1 MSRTKASR
9 FSTKSALFALGVMI
23 MLIGMNVQTNV
34 EAGNNNITLST
45 DTNATD
51 IMVGKSAIVTLTLK
65 NSDTQFQLMEIYM
78 QAQWQGSE
86 NWDFTFKKADM
97 SPLPEIVSMG
107 QDSSLTIKLSVSCT
121 KDCDAGDTA
130 TIQVLGQTDPYWY
143 DTGTESGQGYD
154 YSGHPSTEGQGCSV
168 TRTCVDTTSPQQ
180 SSNQTN
186 TVSITFTA
194 RSGAG
199 SSLDCDDES
208 NTGDNQMYQ
217 GTTYTWGYTL
227 TNTGWNDDSYTF
239 AMSISSDDSVTTDWS
254 LDPGLSNGKQLTG
267 QSDSSNTAVKT
278 ADGVMS
284 IRPVDN
290 ARPGVYTITLD
301 VGSNEGSNSD
311 SDSTCSFDV
320 VVPAPDLEIKN
331 TDITFSH
338 TGAWI
343 NTRGDSQK
351 VTIFAKVRNNGG
363 SIDFDGVTT
372 SDISV
377 TFNVDGSQLGQ
388 SQTISSLA
396 HGEEF
401 TVEIDWNPTRPHED
415 DEVGIPIT
423 VSVDTKGGESS
434 ISESDEEN
442 NEGTV
447 YFKVVRT
454 KASSPS
460 FYVGFVSLIAAVGVA
475 VLLSSYY
482 RNKEDS
488 D

>member
-9 FSTKSALFALGVMI
+9 FSTKSALFALGVMV
-23 MLIGMNVQTNV
+23 MLIGMNIQTNV
-34 EAGNNNITLST
+34 EAGNNNITLSSDIT
-45 DTNATD
+45 ATD
-51 IMVGKSAIVTLTLK
+51 IMVGKSATATLTL
-65 NSDTQFQLMEIYM
+65 SSTDTSFQLMEIYL
-78 QAQWQGSE
+78 QAAWTGSE
-86 NWDFTFKKADM
+86 DWSYGFYDADFNT
-97 SPLPEIVSMG
+97 LPEIVSLG
-107 QDSSLTIKLSVSCT
+107 RGDSLTVKFIVSCT
-121 KDCDAGDTA
+121 GNCEAGDTG
-130 TIQVLGQTDPYWY
+130 TIQILGQTDPRWY
-143 DTGTESGQGYD
+143 DGGTESGQGYA
-154 YSGHPSTEGQGCSV
+154 YNGHPSTEGSGCSV
-168 TRTCVDTTSPQQ
+168 TQNCEDTTSPKQ
-180 SSNQTN
+180 SMNQTN
-186 TVSITFTA
+186 AIQITYTA
-194 RSGAG
+194 RTGAG

-208 NTGDNQMYQ
+208 STGDNQMYQ
-217 GTTYTWGYTL
+217 GTTYTWGYAL

-267 QSDSSNTAVKT
+267 QSDSSSTAVKT

-301 VGSNEGSNSD
+301 VGSNQGPNAD

-320 VVPAPDLEIKN
+320 VIPAPDLEIKN

-351 VTIFAKVRNNGG
+351 VTIYAKVRNNGG
-363 SIDFDGVTT
+363 SIDSDGVTT
-372 SDISV
+372 SDIAV
-377 TFNVDGSQLGQ
+377 TFNVDGSQYGQ

-401 TVEIDWNPTRPHED
+401 SVELDWNPTRPHED

>member
-1 MSRTKASR
+1 MSRTKVSR
-9 FSTKSALFALGVMI
+9 FSTKSALFAIGVMV

-34 EAGNNNITLST
+34 EAGNNNITLSSDVT
-45 DTNATD
+45 SMD
-51 IMVGKSAIVTLTLK
+51 IMVGQSAIVTLTLK
-65 NSDTQFQLMEIYM
+65 STDTSFQLMEIYM
-78 QAQWQGSE
+78 QGTWTGAE
-86 NWDFTFKKADM
+86 NWDFTFKKADNT
-97 SPLPEIVSMG
+97 PLPEMVTLG
-107 QDSSLTIKLSVSCT
+107 QDSSLTIKLSVSCL
-121 KDCDAGDTA
+121 KDCDAGDVA
-130 TIQVLGQTDPYWY
+130 TLQVLGQTDPYWY
-143 DTGTESGQGYD
+143 DGGTESGQGYD
-154 YSGHPSTEGQGCSV
+154 YDDHPSTGGQGCQLTNS
-168 TRTCVDTTSPQQ
+168 CVDTTSPKQ
-180 SSNQTN
+180 SRNQTN
-186 TVSITFTA
+186 MIPITFTA

-227 TNTGWNDDSYTF
+227 TNSGWNDDSYTF
-239 AMSISSDDSVTTDWS
+239 AMSIASDDSVTTDWS

-267 QSDSSNTAVKT
+267 QSDSSSTAVKT

-290 ARPGVYTITLD
+290 ARPGVYTITLE
-301 VGSNEGSNSD
+301 VGSNEGPNSD

-331 TDITFSH
+331 TDISFSH

-363 SIDFDGVTT
+363 SIDSDGVTT

-401 TVEIDWNPTRPHED
+401 TVELDWNPTRPHED

>member
-1 MSRTKASR
+1 
-9 FSTKSALFALGVMI
+9 
-23 MLIGMNVQTNV
+23 
-34 EAGNNNITLST
+34 
-45 DTNATD
+45 
-51 IMVGKSAIVTLTLK
+51 
-65 NSDTQFQLMEIYM
+65 
-78 QAQWQGSE
+78 
-86 NWDFTFKKADM
+86 
-97 SPLPEIVSMG
+97 
-107 QDSSLTIKLSVSCT
+107 
-121 KDCDAGDTA
+121 
-130 TIQVLGQTDPYWY
+130 
-143 DTGTESGQGYD
+143 
-154 YSGHPSTEGQGCSV
+154 
-168 TRTCVDTTSPQQ
+168 
-180 SSNQTN
+180 
-186 TVSITFTA
+186 
-194 RSGAG
+194 
-199 SSLDCDDES
+199 
-208 NTGDNQMYQ
+208 MYQ

-363 SIDFDGVTT
+363 SIDSDGVTA

>member
-1 MSRTKASR
+1 MSRTKASG
-9 FSTKSALFALGVMI
+9 FSTKSALFALGVMV

-45 DTNATD
+45 DTSATD
-51 IMVGKSAIVTLTLK
+51 IMVGGTAIVTLTLK
-65 NSDTQFQLMEIYM
+65 SSDTQFQLMEIYM
-78 QAQWQGSE
+78 QAQWTGSE
-86 NWDFTFKKADM
+86 NWDYTFKTATFA
-97 SPLPEIVSMG
+97 PLDEIVTLG
-107 QDSSLTIKLSVSCT
+107 QDSSLTIKLSVTCL
-121 KDCDAGDTA
+121 KDCEAGDTA

-143 DTGTESGQGYD
+143 DGGTESGQGYA
-154 YSGHPSTEGQGCSV
+154 YSGHPSTEGQGCSL
-168 TRTCVDTTSPQQ
+168 TNSCVDTTSPKQ
-180 SSNQTN
+180 SANQTN

-199 SSLDCDDES
+199 SSLDCDDAS

-239 AMSISSDDSVTTDWS
+239 AMSISSDDAVTTDWV

-267 QSDSSNTAVKT
+267 QSDSSSTAVQS
-278 ADGVMS
+278 ADGLMR
-284 IRPVDN
+284 IKPEDI
-290 ARPGVYTITLD
+290 ARPGVYTITLV
-301 VGSNEGSNSD
+301 VGSNEGSNAD

-320 VVPAPDLEIKN
+320 VVPAPDLEIK
-331 TDITFSH
+331 TQDIEFSH

-351 VTIFAKVRNNGG
+351 VTITATVRNNGG
-363 SIDFDGVTT
+363 YIDSDGVTAT
-372 SDISV
+372 SISV
-377 TFNVDGSQLGQ
+377 TFIIDGSQYGE
-388 SQTISSLA
+388 SKTISSLSYA
-396 HGEEF
+396 EEEPIS
-401 TVEIDWNPTRPHED
+401 VEWNPTRPHED
-415 DEVGIPIT
+415 DEVGIPVT
-423 VSVDTKGGESS
+423 VSIDTKGGESK
-434 ISESDEEN
+434 IAESDEDN
-442 NEGTV
+442 NEATT